1 VSEDKQAV
9 VDPNSSKLPVT
20 EIKKVVRR
28 HYAELAKLSQPC
40 CTSTADM
47 KIWDM
52 TAPPESVA
60 SAASCGSPV
69 TQAAL
74 QVGEVVLD
82 LGSGGGV
89 DVFHASKLVGAE
101 GKVIGVD
108 STPEM
113 IFKARELAE
122 KYDYKNVEFRLGEI
136 EHLPVESNSVDLVI
150 SNCVLNLVPDKTL
163 AFKEIYRA
171 LKPGGRIVI
180 SDMVATTKSKKEID
194 YEEWA
199 ACIAGAI
206 TTDEY
211 KAVLQQT
218 GFRDIQYVDEN
229 HPINDSCCSMN
240 IPAKS
245 VTWLATK
252 PIP

>member
-1 VSEDKQAV
+1 MSEDKQIV
-9 VDPNSSKLPVT
+9 ENLNSSKLPET
-20 EIKKVVRR
+20 EIKKVVRN
-28 HYAELAKLSQPC
+28 HYAKLAKLSQPC
-40 CTSTADM
+40 CSSTTETTEESTVPA
-47 KIWDM
+47 
-52 TAPPESVA
+52 ESVA
-60 SAASCGSPV
+60 SALSCGSPL

-89 DVFHASKLVGAE
+89 DVFRASKLVGPS

-122 KYDYKNVEFRLGEI
+122 KSDYRNVEFRLGEI
-136 EHLPVESNSVDLVI
+136 EHLPVENSSVDLVI
-150 SNCVLNLVPDKTL
+150 SNCVLNLVPDKAL

-180 SDMVATTKSKKEID
+180 SDMVATSKSKKEID

-211 KAVLQQT
+211 SALLQQT
-218 GFRDIQYVDEN
+218 GFRDIQYADEN
-229 HPINDSCCSMN
+229 HSINDSCCSMS

-245 VTWLATK
+245 VTWWATK
-252 PIP
+252 PIA